1 MDEIR
6 LAKTLYLAEHLGGVF
21 YDHFCDHVDNGDVK
35 GTFSGFAGDEHSHA
49 SWYAEWLDAKGHA
62 PPGAAALR
70 TLVVPSLRLAL
81 APAPLKRKLE
91 TFAFTEAAAA
101 RHLHSLARKVR
112 DPELKA
118 IVERTI
124 PYEEK
129 HARWYREQGRRM
141 LRAQDAK

>member
-21 YDHFCDHVDNGDVK
+21 YDQFCDHVDNGDVK
-35 GTFSGFAGDEHSHA
+35 GTFSGFAGDEHNHA
-49 SWYAEWLDAKGHA
+49 AWYAEWLDAKGET

-70 TLVVPSLRLAL
+70 TLAVPSLHLAL
-81 APAPLKRKLE
+81 APTSLERKLKI
-91 TFAFTEAAAA
+91 FAVTEATAA
-101 RHLHSLARKVR
+101 RHLHELASKVR

-118 IVERTI
+118 IVLRTI

-129 HARWYREQGRRM
+129 HARWYRETGRRM
-141 LRAQDAK
+141 LRPEDAK